1 MKKIKVEKL
10 LSWAFL
16 HELSKGGGAN
26 GLNSS
31 LSAWGRMEGVISLG
45 VRIDLN
51 RARQD
56 LPEQFEQGDPHPDA
70 VIIGQAVRDL
80 AKHDFGNLDVPFDA
94 LPLASWS
101 DEAKEIAK
109 PIFQTVVESYNKR
122 SNVAK
127 SRSLIALV
135 ISCAVR
141 ETKPVIHLTKPKVEK
156 LCMNGYPCWFV
167 KRIYVDSFG
176 REREVEVMGRNPKTG
191 RPFKNAYQKSVLV
204 PSPEA
209 AMDSFLDLQCWNM
222 ALDFIFSKIDGTL
235 KDFKP
240 VR

>member
-26 GLNSS
+26 GLNSG

-56 LPEQFEQGDPHPDA
+56 LPEQFEQGAPHPDA

-109 PIFQTVVESYNKR
+109 PIFQTVVEKPFTHCPCYFMRCKRNKTSYSSNK
-122 SNVAK
+122 AQ
-127 SRSLIALV
+127 SRKTMHEWVSMLV
-135 ISCAVR
+135 C
-141 ETKPVIHLTKPKVEK
+141 
-156 LCMNGYPCWFV
+156 
-167 KRIYVDSFG
+167 
-176 REREVEVMGRNPKTG
+176 
-191 RPFKNAYQKSVLV
+191 
-204 PSPEA
+204 
-209 AMDSFLDLQCWNM
+209 
-222 ALDFIFSKIDGTL
+222 
-235 KDFKP
+235 
-240 VR
+240 